1 MLPDSRRREIVR
13 QVSEHD
19 GRSVAALADRLGV
32 SKATIRRDLGDLASE
47 GLIERSH
54 GGAVPVTT
62 VGRER
67 SYNQREIRNLEAKTA
82 IGERATDEIEDGAV
96 VFFDA
101 GTTTMEAATAA
112 PEERS
117 FLGVT
122 NSPLCALALVENDRE
137 VKLTGGTLRPRTR
150 ALVGPSGETF
160 MERINV
166 DLAFLGTN
174 AIDAERGLMTP
185 NEDEARMKG
194 LMVDRAER
202 VVLLADASKLGERSF
217 VGFAA
222 LDELDLFVTDA
233 PLGREHD
240 GGGEYGEYERAFAER
255 GVDVAVVEVTA

>member
-1 MLPDSRRREIVR
+1 MLPDSRRRAIVE
-13 QVSEHD
+13 QVSERD
-19 GRSVAALADRLGV
+19 GCSVADLADRLGF
-32 SKATIRRDLGDLASE
+32 SKATIRRDLRDLDSE

-67 SYNQREIRNLEAKTA
+67 PYDQREVRNLAAKTA
-82 IGERATDEIEDGAV
+82 IGERAVQEIDDGAV

-101 GTTTMEAATAA
+101 GTTTMAAVEAV
-112 PEERS
+112 PDDRS

-122 NSPLCALALVENDRE
+122 NSPLCALALVEDDRE

-150 ALVGPSGETF
+150 ALVGPSGEQF

-166 DLAFLGTN
+166 DVTFLGTN
-174 AIDAERGLMTP
+174 AIDADRGLMTP

-202 VVLLADASKLGERSF
+202 VVLVADASKLDERSF

-222 LDELDLFVTDA
+222 LCEIDLFVTDA
-233 PLGREHD
+233 PLEGGNEEYREYAD
-240 GGGEYGEYERAFAER
+240 AFAES
-255 GVDVAVVEVTA
+255 GVEVATVEVSA